1 MCYIAV
7 AQLVHLSWYAWLH
20 YPFHRNVLSQYTHS
34 AWNSNCTLPI
44 SSQISKQANDLAVD
58 AQVVPISSSLSASH
72 ITQGPVSAYFTVF
85 AAPYLPIHTTKIE
98 KADEVY
104 ARNIGTHLLK
114 VMLDSIGCK
123 KQECS
128 N

>member
-1 MCYIAV
+1 MQGCT
-7 AQLVHLSWYAWLH
+7 
-20 YPFHRNVLSQYTHS
+20 THS
-34 AWNSNCTLPI
+34 TEMSHHSILIQHGNSNCTLPI
-44 SSQISKQANDLAVD
+44 SSHISKQANDLAVD

-72 ITQGPVSAYFTVF
+72 IIQGPVSAYFTVF

-123 KQECS
+123 
-128 N
+128 NRNALIRA